1 MIHLENRG
9 AFPAE
14 LFSFPDVDGQ
24 EHEVLVV
31 AATFVQGAAE
41 GVLVPAVEQEPVR
54 VADVHFG
61 DPALSSLR
69 YEAET
74 AVEKP
79 KVDILING
87 TAHAPGGHPVER
99 LVVEF
104 EAGDVKKR
112 IQVIGDR
119 FKGMM
124 GSSVPRPF
132 VTMPIVYE
140 RAYGG
145 TARDDGNPK
154 SQKVWRRNPIG
165 IGLPGAVP
173 SPGVESEYPNLEGA
187 PGSPQ
192 GEPAGFGPIGRGW
205 TPRIEWAGTFDDAWL
220 KAQWPL
226 LPRDFDVR
234 HYQAAPPDQQAASLR
249 SGDAVRLTNLTPE
262 GTWTFAMPPTDVP
275 IFVLADSGIRDV
287 RMRIDTM
294 VIEPDDTRVRCTY
307 RLKLTPERGRDR
319 IREIVLG
326 DVTPGVLRARH
337 RRKPYVHPRD
347 LGSIRRSED
356 AAS

>member
-31 AATFVQGAAE
+31 AATFVRRADAA
-41 GVLVPAVEQEPVR
+41 VLEPADEQPPVR

-61 DPALSSLR
+61 DPAVSSVR

-74 AVEKP
+74 AVDKP
-79 KVDILING
+79 NIDVLINA
-87 TAHAPGGHPVER
+87 TAYAPGGQPVER
-99 LVVEF
+99 LTVGF
-104 EAGDVKKR
+104 EAGDLTKQIRVT
-112 IQVIGDR
+112 GDR
-119 FKGMM
+119 FKGLM
-124 GSSVPRPF
+124 GASMPRPF

-154 SQKVWRRNPIG
+154 SQKVWRRNPVG
-165 IGLPGAVP
+165 IGYGGSVP
-173 SPGVESEYPNLEGA
+173 APGVDSEYPNLEPA
-187 PGSPQ
+187 AGSSQ
-192 GEPAGFGPIGRGW
+192 GEPAGFGAIGRGW
-205 TPRIEWAGTFDDAWL
+205 TPRLEWAGTFDDAWL
-220 KAQWPL
+220 NSQWPL
-226 LPRDFDVR
+226 LPRDFDAR
-234 HYQAAPPDQQAASLR
+234 HYQAAPTDQQAASLR
-249 SGDAVRLTNLTPE
+249 GGDPVRLTNLTPD
-262 GTWTFAMPPTDVP
+262 GTWLFTMPPTDLP
-275 IFVLADSGIRDV
+275 IFLVSDGGIRDARL
-287 RMRIDTM
+287 RMDTI
-294 VIEPDDTRVRCTY
+294 VIEPDDARVRCTF
-307 RLKLTPERGRDR
+307 RLKLAPARGRER

-326 DVTPGVLRARH
+326 DATPGVLRARQ

-347 LGSIRRSED
+347 LGSLRTSAE